1 MFGDGRARYELVEGP
16 KRSHHHQL
24 ACTDCNRV
32 VDDTDFMDEEVEL
45 LRDPEINQIKAKSKH
60 KSKQNFPLDKNFC

>member
-1 MFGDGRARYELVEGP
+1 MTKAELVEKMASEAGIS
-16 KRSHHHQL
+16 KVAASGAL
-24 ACTDCNRV
+24 NS
-32 VDDTDFMDEEVEL
+32 FMDEEVEL